1 MKVQV
6 LRSAFW
12 HGVGQV
18 VDIGGVG
25 GNPVILKRSPQKS
38 VSEAI
43 SGDVG
48 KIAGDMRRAI
58 GATAKVSLLAG
69 PRRGADRADSLA
81 PQSRTDLVMEQR
93 YSGPLPP
100 PAMLRAYEDVVPGG
114 AARIFDLME
123 KESDHRRSQERQELE
138 IIRAQLRS
146 STVQQSLGKASAVF
160 VAALVLGVAALAIAA
175 RG

>member
-43 SGDVG
+43 SGDVR

-69 PRRGADRADSLA
+69 PRRGA
-81 PQSRTDLVMEQR
+81 
-93 YSGPLPP
+93 
-100 PAMLRAYEDVVPGG
+100 
-114 AARIFDLME
+114 
-123 KESDHRRSQERQELE
+123 
-138 IIRAQLRS
+138 
-146 STVQQSLGKASAVF
+146 
-160 VAALVLGVAALAIAA
+160 
-175 RG
+175 